1 MQQKKQNKTKQK
13 RNKKFLSKLLF
24 RLRQSPLKYFIR
36 CFDYLLSYKESE

>member
-1 MQQKKQNKTKQK
+1 MQQKKQKKKQK

-24 RLRQSPLKYFIR
+24 RLRQSPLTYFIR